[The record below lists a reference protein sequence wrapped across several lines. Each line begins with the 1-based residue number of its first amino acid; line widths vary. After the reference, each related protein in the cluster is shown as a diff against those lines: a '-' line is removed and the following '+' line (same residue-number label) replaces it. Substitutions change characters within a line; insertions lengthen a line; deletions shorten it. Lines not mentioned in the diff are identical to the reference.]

1 MSELLQTPPLTS
13 LTLNSVEFM
22 VQEVADLIGGTDD
35 LDIRTKAMRMLDRAA
50 DRMNAAGVY
59 LFRRKEYSGF
69 AAFTTG
75 QSTLTLPS
83 DFAWATDPAVAY
95 NVQGNSVQN
104 MEWKTWEIYRWLLQ
118 NTSQNNTGVPAYL
131 TILNELDGIAY
142 LYPYIDP
149 AQCSSIKMTYFARI
163 VRISEVSDG
172 NVYLS
177 PEGRECLITGG
188 QAMMVRQ
195 RFLTKPAIWEPMMKD
210 FDNLITLAKQ
220 AAYRNQQAEHI
231 SARPDESGNL
241 SVNTFTPG
249 PRATV
254 YLGF

>member
-13 LTLNSVEFM
+13 ATLNSVEFM

-83 DFAWATDPAVAY
+83 DFAWATDPSIAY
-95 NVQGNSVQN
+95 DVNGNAIQI
-104 MEWKTWEIYRWLLQ
+104 MEWKTWEIYRMLLQ
-118 NTSQNNTGVPAYL
+118 QTSQNINSVPCFL
-131 TILNELDGIAY
+131 SILNELDGIAY
-142 LYPYIDP
+142 LYPYID
-149 AQCSSIKMTYFARI
+149 AAKTASIKMTYFARV
-163 VRISEVSDG
+163 VRLSEVSDG

-195 RFLTKPAIWEPMMKD
+195 RFLTKPAIWEPMMED
-210 FDNLITLAKQ
+210 FDRLIRTCKQ

-231 SARPDESGNL
+231 SAKPDESGNL
-241 SVNTFTPG
+241 ASNTYTPG